1 MANATT
7 IATQVENG
15 LLARGIIL
23 PDYLASNLPA
33 VVQLFIA
40 LSSPLRSSIRA
51 FLTSLLG
58 QLKLSKA
65 LSLTR
70 IGQCYAFA
78 QRVNTS
84 SAIVN
89 ETLAPVDKLLS
100 SMPVD
105 SALGMSP
112 DLAAMLKKIA
122 DLAPIKIPPT
132 FFLGGSGFD
141 MFEGINSYADLRKK
155 ANDLAYQTV
164 QAASASYY
172 AQTADKIIDDKLTEV
187 EEYLYI
193 LDTLDEEQLG
203 LDPRSLSVDT
213 GNTIIFPPTSINI
226 SSYLYARITNQSTTP
241 CSIGGAYSLS
251 GSPRFTLANPSIT
264 TFLLATSGAS
274 LDIVLKFIPLTTDF
288 VSGTLSIVHD
298 AGNIASPVVVT
309 LNGIGI

>member
-1 MANATT
+1 MANSTT
-7 IATQVENG
+7 ISTTVING
-15 LLARGIIL
+15 LEARGIIL
-23 PDYLASNLPA
+23 PDYLIDNLPA

-40 LSSPLRSSIRA
+40 LSSPLRSSVRA

-65 LSLTR
+65 MSLTQ
-70 IGQCYAFA
+70 IGQCDALA
-78 QRVNTS
+78 QRVNTA

-112 DLAAMLKKIA
+112 DLAVMLKKIA

-172 AQTADKIIDDKLTEV
+172 AQTADKVIDDRLTEV

-193 LDTLDEEQLG
+193 LDTLDADQLG

-213 GNTIIFPPTSINI
+213 GSTIIFPPTRINTP
-226 SSYLYARITNQSTTP
+226 SYLYASITNQSTSP
-241 CSIGGAYSLS
+241 CSIGGTYSLS
-251 GSPRFTLANPSIT
+251 GSSRFMLANSAIT
-264 TFLLATSGAS
+264 TFLLATSGSS

-298 AGNIASPVVVT
+298 AGNIASPVVVS
-309 LNGIGI
+309 LSGIGT